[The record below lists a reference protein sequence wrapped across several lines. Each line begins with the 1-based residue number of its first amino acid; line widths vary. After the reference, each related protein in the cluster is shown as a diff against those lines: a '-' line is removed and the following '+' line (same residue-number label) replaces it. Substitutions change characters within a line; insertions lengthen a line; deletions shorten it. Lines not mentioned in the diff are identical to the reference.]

1 MSTLPPN
8 LSFWKGNIMYEKKP
22 SSFKTPDLGNL
33 QAVVIDVRT
42 TIYIPRDA
50 DAKEAKKR
58 YLSRLGVKKLY

>member
-1 MSTLPPN
+1 
-8 LSFWKGNIMYEKKP
+8 MYEKKP

-42 TIYIPRDA
+42 TIYIPRYA